1 MNGVWYVLAGRWRG
15 PAAALLA
22 VLGLAGCASI
32 PTPIRDAPEQGPS
45 PAEVRAAPQRFA
57 GTVVRWGGVIAGV
70 ENRADGSVVA
80 VVSRP
85 LSGVARP
92 EESDETAGRFLVDI
106 KQFID
111 PVVYATGREFTVVG
125 RVSGVERRKIGAYDY
140 TFPLVQATGYY
151 LWPKRVPAAREPCC
165 YGPFYPW
172 PYYDPWFPYGP

>member
-70 ENRADGSVVA
+70 ENRADGSVVE

-85 LSGVARP
+85 LSDDARP
-92 EESDETAGRFLVDI
+92 EENDATA
-106 KQFID
+106 
-111 PVVYATGREFTVVG
+111 
-125 RVSGVERRKIGAYDY
+125 
-140 TFPLVQATGYY
+140 
-151 LWPKRVPAAREPCC
+151 
-165 YGPFYPW
+165 
-172 PYYDPWFPYGP
+172 